1 MLKTKSDL
9 EIMANPNSSWENN
22 VGKWLRKAKIHVR
35 VREKVSLSFLE
46 VWKVISL
53 NTKQPSVYLSLS
65 LSPFINLSLFK
76 SLQSIISSS
85 NILSTKQ
92 SHSPKGKAFCLSFS
106 LCSIIFFFKEFTGN
120 NKCGKNSPVNHVS
133 ENLSKLLK
141 LIFNMPIPCKFYTY
155 MFFGLRKR
163 L

>member
-1 MLKTKSDL
+1 
-9 EIMANPNSSWENN
+9 MANPNSSWENN

-85 NILSTKQ
+85 YILSTKQ

-106 LCSIIFFFKEFTGN
+106 LCSIIFFFSR
-120 NKCGKNSPVNHVS
+120 NSQETTNVAKTAQSIMFQRIYQSSWSWYSTCQYPVSSIHICF
-133 ENLSKLLK
+133 LAWGRDCKLH
-141 LIFNMPIPCKFYTY
+141 I
-155 MFFGLRKR
+155 
-163 L
+163 